1 MVSSIT
7 FMLFL
12 ALCIM
17 VFVQSSNARQ
27 VPLDDDDDF
36 QISDAKAREFLDFA
50 EDYAK
55 RANGNCITCSKLTQS
70 KCCSP
75 DICVKKTFHNECM
88 KVKPG
93 K

>member
-12 ALCIM
+12 ALFMM
-17 VFVQSSNARQ
+17 VFMKNSNGRQ
-27 VPLDDDDDF
+27 IQMNDDDDF
-36 QISDAKAREFLDFA
+36 QISDAKARAFLDLA
-50 EDYAK
+50 DAYME
-55 RANGNCITCSKLTQS
+55 RAAGKCITCSKLTQS
-70 KCCSP
+70 KCCEP
-75 DICVKKTFHNECM
+75 DLCVKKLLHNECM